1 MAAAALGRLSRSG
14 PMAGQVSHA
23 WTLIPNVG
31 SVRIGASGGENLLDS
46 TRTKA
51 SDGEYISSLPI
62 RDRFAGAN
70 WGWLLERFQQYREQP
85 ETLSADERAWFLE
98 HAAEILSAGAEP
110 AARAGSPVTGAAIS
124 AVLDVRRNGHRRAVF
139 DPLRPPAERPS
150 ALTAEEAS
158 VPVADV
164 NRGLDAPLPWAGTMA
179 DAWPKLHAIYMDRVG
194 YEFSHVDD
202 AEERAWL
209 HEAVESGRYRTSLAP
224 AERRILLHRLIQ
236 VEAFERF
243 LHTTFPGQKRFSI
256 EGTDILV
263 PMLDESIRLAAAGG
277 AEDVVLGMAH
287 RGRLNVLAH
296 VLGKPYRT
304 ILEEFH
310 AAPVGVTEGSETLS
324 TGWVGDVKYHLGRSR
339 TLPQNGAPHP
349 TVRVTLANN
358 PSHLEFVNP
367 VVEGLTRAA
376 QETVDRPG
384 APAQDTDRAVAI
396 LVHGD
401 AAFPGEGVTA
411 ETLNLARLPGFTTG
425 GTLHLIANNAIGF
438 TTDPEEGRSTRYAS
452 DLAKGFDIPVVHV
465 SADEPEDCI
474 AAVRLAHAFRQ
485 RFHRDFLIDVV
496 GYRRYG
502 HNEGDD
508 PAFTQPKLYDL
519 IASHP
524 RVRELWQERL
534 AAAGE
539 VPVADAETMMAE
551 ADGEIRAAYDRA
563 RAGAPAAPVDRD
575 DPVPL
580 QPLAPPTVSTTV
592 AAEDVRAWHRSLFA
606 IPEGFHAYPKLDRGL
621 DRWRQALDR
630 DGAIDWALAEWLAF
644 ASVLADGIS
653 VRLTGQDTE
662 RGTFTQRQGAW
673 HDVETGAVYR
683 PLQHLP
689 QARAA
694 FSLYN
699 SPLSEA
705 GVVGFEYGYSVRRPS
720 SLTLWE
726 AQFGDFVNAAQVY
739 LDQFL
744 AAGQAKWRQLASV
757 VLLLPH
763 AYEGQGA
770 EHSSARLERFLQLSA
785 GGNWAVAY
793 PTTAA
798 QYFHLLRRHALA
810 CQETPRPLIIMT
822 PKSLLRNPLA
832 GSSLRDLSERGYQSV
847 LEKVAS
853 DHPRRLVL
861 ASGKVTVDLMAAC
874 RDAQRDDVRV
884 LALEDLYPWPA
895 AALASAL
902 DQLPDD
908 ISIAWVQEEPENMGA
923 WWYVR
928 PRLAELLGERRIEYV
943 GRPPRSSP
951 AEGDPDMHQAEQTR
965 IIQRALSI
973 PESGKGDSHGH

>member
-1 MAAAALGRLSRSG
+1 ME
-14 PMAGQVSHA
+14 H
-23 WTLIPNVG
+23 
-31 SVRIGASGGENLLDS
+31 
-46 TRTKA
+46 
-51 SDGEYISSLPI
+51 
-62 RDRFAGAN
+62 
-70 WGWLLERFQQYREQP
+70 FQQYREDPGSVSP
-85 ETLSADERAWFLE
+85 EDRRWFDE
-98 HAAEILSAGAEP
+98 HAAALQAEMAEAAP
-110 AARAGSPVTGAAIS
+110 ARGGGKLPSTGAAIS

-139 DPLRPPAERPS
+139 DPLTPPAEHPS
-150 ALTAEEAS
+150 ALTAEEAA
-158 VPVADV
+158 VRVEDV
-164 NRGLDAPLPWAGTMA
+164 NRGLDAPLPWPGTMA
-179 DAWPKLHAIYMDRVG
+179 DAWPALHAIYMDRVG

-202 AEERAWL
+202 ADERRWL
-209 HEAVESGRYRTSLAP
+209 HEAVETGRFQQQLAS

-256 EGTDILV
+256 EGTDMLV
-263 PMLDESIRLAAAGG
+263 PMLDEAVRLSAAAG

-324 TGWVGDVKYHLGRSR
+324 TGWVGDVKYHLGRQR
-339 TLPQNGAPHP
+339 TLPPNGSTQA

-367 VVEGLTRAA
+367 VVEGWARAA
-376 QETVDRPG
+376 QEQVGAPG
-384 APAQDTDRAVAI
+384 APVQNPDRAVPV

-411 ETLNLARLPGFTTG
+411 ETLNLARLAGFSTG
-425 GTLHLIANNAIGF
+425 GTLHLIANNALGF
-438 TTDPEEGRSTRYAS
+438 TTDPHEGRSTRYAS

-474 AAVRLAHAFRQ
+474 AAIRLAHAYRQ
-485 RFHRDFLIDVV
+485 RFHRDFLIDLV

-508 PAFTQPKLYDL
+508 PVYTQPKLYEL
-519 IASHP
+519 ISQHP
-524 RVRELWQERL
+524 RVREVWEERL
-534 AAAGE
+534 VAAGIISAHDAAALSDAATAE
-539 VPVADAETMMAE
+539 V
-551 ADGEIRAAYDRA
+551 RAAYDRA
-563 RAGAPAAPVDRD
+563 RAGAPADAADQDEPG
-575 DPVPL
+575 
-580 QPLAPPTVSTTV
+580 A
-592 AAEDVRAWHRSLFA
+592 AAEPARALVDTAVPEARLRAIHGHLFA
-606 IPEGFHAYPKLDRGL
+606 VPDGFHVYPKLDRGI
-621 DRWRQALDR
+621 DRWREALDKP
-630 DGAIDWALAEWLAF
+630 GAVDWALGEWLAF
-644 ASVLADGIS
+644 ATLLADGVP

-662 RGTFTQRQGAW
+662 RGTFSHRQGAW
-673 HDVETGAVYR
+673 HDVDTGTVYR

-689 QARAA
+689 EAQAA

-705 GVVGFEYGYSVRRPS
+705 GVVGFEYGYSVRRPDA
-720 SLTLWE
+720 LTLWE
-726 AQFGDFVNAAQVY
+726 AQFGDFVNAAQVH

-744 AAGQAKWRQLASV
+744 AAGQSKWRQTASL

-785 GGNWAVAY
+785 GGNWTVSY

-798 QYFHLLRRHALA
+798 QYFHLLRRQALLA
-810 CQETPRPLIIMT
+810 SSTPRPLVVMT

-832 GSSLRDLSERGYQSV
+832 GSSLSELTGGGYHPV
-847 LEKVAS
+847 LPKVSPKAV
-853 DHPRRLVL
+853 RAVVL
-861 ASGKVTVDLMAAC
+861 ATGKVTADLVAAA
-874 RDAQRDDVRV
+874 RDAGSEGVLV
-884 LALEDLYPWPA
+884 LALEDLHPWPE
-895 AALASAL
+895 AALAQALSNVPPSA
-902 DQLPDD
+902 PV
-908 ISIAWVQEEPENMGA
+908 AWVQEEPENMGA

-928 PRLAELLGERRIEYV
+928 PRLQQRLAGRPILYI

-951 AEGDPDMHQAEQTR
+951 AEGDPDMHQAEQRR
-965 IIQRALSI
+965 IIRAALALADDT
-973 PESGKGDSHGH
+973 PEAAPLVKGGRHGH